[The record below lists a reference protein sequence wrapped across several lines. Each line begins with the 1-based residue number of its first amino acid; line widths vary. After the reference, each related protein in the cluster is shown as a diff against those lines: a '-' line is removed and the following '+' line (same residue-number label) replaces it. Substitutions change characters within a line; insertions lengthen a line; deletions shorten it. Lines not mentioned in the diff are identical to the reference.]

1 MSDKDTIEEALD
13 AFKRCEDAEQEN
25 RANWLDDFK
34 FARLGEQWPA
44 EAKRQRELDGRPCL
58 TINRLPSFIR
68 QVTNDARQNKPSI
81 KCHPVDSEAKR
92 EVGEIFD
99 GLIRNIEYSSNADV
113 AYDTALDH
121 AVTGGFGY
129 FRINTAYAHDDQWE
143 QDIVIERVANPLS
156 IYGDVD
162 STAADSSDWNK
173 AFVTDLLDKAD
184 FEKRY
189 KGADCGDFEADD
201 KQKDQSWFA
210 GDKVRI
216 AEYWTRESVPTTLI
230 KLTDGTVL
238 FEEQYKNIK
247 ATLDQLG
254 IEIEGTRPTK
264 SMKVTQR
271 IITGSD
277 VLETNKW
284 AGKYIPIVPV
294 YGDEVM
300 LEGKRHLLSLVR
312 FAKDPQQMLNY
323 WRTASTELVALAP
336 KIPFIGPK
344 GAFASDAQ
352 KWATANSKSHAYIEY
367 DGPQPPQ
374 RQPFAGP
381 PAGALQEALNA
392 SDDMKS
398 IMGIYDA
405 SLGARS
411 NETSGR
417 AIMARQREGDVGT
430 FNYIDNLSRAIRHAG
445 RILVDLIPKVYEGP
459 RVIRVLHENGDNESI
474 PINQQLPPEML
485 QKMQQEQQEKNQEEA
500 KELITIYDVTAGKYD
515 VTVSAGPSYTTQRE
529 EAAQQMIQFTQ
540 GNPQLMPLIGD
551 LIAKNLD
558 WPGADDIADR
568 LKKMLPPPLQ
578 GQNPQAQQL
587 QQQLQQMD
595 GQAKQAVST
604 LQQQLQALQQQLA
617 DKQTEYQFKDRELKI
632 KEADTQV
639 KMMAAQK
646 PDAMPDSKDFEV
658 WKLQFE
664 AAQKEHLQQMQAQAA
679 ERLEL
684 LKQGNA
690 TVMMQETEQQLD
702 ENGEAIPPPP
712 TTEQIMLSTLQ
723 TVQALAE
730 TLARPKQIIR
740 DASGRAV
747 GVQSA

>member
-1 MSDKDTIEEALD
+1 MSDKETIEEALEH
-13 AFKRCEDAEQEN
+13 FRRCEEAEQEN

-34 FARLGEQWPA
+34 FARLGEQWPP

-92 EVGEIFD
+92 EVGEILD
-99 GLIRNIEYSSNADV
+99 GLIRNIEYTSNADV

-129 FRINTAYAHDDQWE
+129 FRINTAYTHDDQWE

-173 AFVTDLLDKAD
+173 AFVTDLLDKED
-184 FEKRY
+184 FKKRY
-189 KGADCGDFEADD
+189 KGADCGEFEADD
-201 KQKDQSWFA
+201 KAKDQSWFSD
-210 GDKVRI
+210 DKIRI
-216 AEYWTRESVPTTLI
+216 AEYWTRESIATNLI

-247 ATLDQLG
+247 ETLDNLG
-254 IEIEGTRPTK
+254 ITVEGTRPTR
-264 SMKVTQR
+264 SFKVQQR
-271 IITGSD
+271 IITGSE

-323 WRTASTELVALAP
+323 WRTASTELVALTP
-336 KIPFIGPK
+336 KTPFIGPK
-344 GAFASDAQ
+344 GAFTSDAQ

-459 RVIRVLHENGDNESI
+459 RVIRVLHENGDNELT
-474 PINQQLPPEML
+474 PINQPLPPEML
-485 QKMQQEQQEKNQEEA
+485 QKKQMEQQQKAQDEA
-500 KELITIYDVTAGKYD
+500 KELLNIYDVTVGKYD
-515 VTVSAGPSYTTQRE
+515 VTVEAGPSYTTQRE

-540 GNPQLMPLIGD
+540 ANPQLMPIIGD

-578 GQNPQAQQL
+578 GANPQAQQL

-595 GQAKQAVST
+595 GQAKQAVGQ
-604 LQQQLQALQQQLA
+604 LQQELAQAKQALS
-617 DKQTEYQFKDRELKI
+617 DKQAEFQLKAKELSI
-632 KEADTQV
+632 KEAETQA
-639 KMMAAQK
+639 KLMQMQK
-646 PDAMPDSKDFEV
+646 PDAMPESKDFEV
-658 WKLQFE
+658 WKMQFE
-664 AAQKEHLQQMQAQAA
+664 AQQAERIEQLKAESA

-684 LKQGNA
+684 LKQANA
-690 TVMMQETEQQLD
+690 PVVAQETEQQLG
-702 ENGEAIPPPP
+702 GEAMM
-712 TTEQIMLSTLQ
+712 QTLQ
-723 TVQALAE
+723 SLVE
-730 TLARPKQIIR
+730 TLGKPKQVVR
-740 DASGRAV
+740 DASGRVV
-747 GVQSA
+747 GITS

>member
-1 MSDKDTIEEALD
+1 MSDKDTIEEALEH
-13 AFKRCEDAEQEN
+13 FKRCEEAEQEN
-25 RANWLDDFK
+25 HANWLDDFK

-44 EAKRQRELDGRPCL
+44 EAKRQRDLDGRPCL
-58 TINRLPSFIR
+58 TINRLASFIR

-113 AYDTALDH
+113 SYDTALDH

-129 FRINTAYAHDDQWE
+129 FRINTAYSHDDQWD
-143 QDIVIERVANPLS
+143 QDIVIERVANPLT

-189 KGADCGDFEADD
+189 KGADCGEFEADD
-201 KQKDQSWFA
+201 KQKNQSWFS

-247 ATLDQLG
+247 ATLDELG
-254 IEIEGTRPTK
+254 ISIEGTRPTK

-271 IITGSD
+271 IITGSE

-352 KWATANSKSHAYIEY
+352 KWATANIKSHAYIEY

-459 RVIRVLHENGDNESI
+459 RVIRVLHENGENESI

-515 VTVSAGPSYTTQRE
+515 VTVEAGPSYTTQRE
-529 EAAQQMIQFTQ
+529 EAAQQMMQFVQ
-540 GNPQLMPLIGD
+540 AYPNAMPLIGD

-595 GQAKQAVST
+595 GQAKQAVGT
-604 LQQQLQALQQQLA
+604 LQQKLQELQHQLN
-617 DKQTEYQFKDRELKI
+617 DKQVDYQLKAKELSI
-632 KEADTQV
+632 KEAETQA
-639 KMMAAQK
+639 KLIQMQK
-646 PDAMPDSKDFEV
+646 PDAAPESKDFEA
-658 WKLQFE
+658 WKVQFE
-664 AAQKEHLQQMQAQAA
+664 AAHDERMQQMKNESA

-690 TVMMQETEQQLD
+690 LINAQETQ
-702 ENGEAIPPPP
+702 
-712 TTEQIMLSTLQ
+712 EQISNDQTL
-723 TVQALAE
+723 T
-730 TLARPKQIIR
+730 
-740 DASGRAV
+740 
-747 GVQSA
+747 